1 MPIEPL
7 SSSLLPSEDQFSET
21 PRIRQRYEQLA
32 DHLLGEI
39 GAGRLS
45 PGERLPGERELAQRL
60 GVGRASV
67 REALGFLQVQGI
79 VETRRGA
86 GSFIAT
92 DVHARLAAEA
102 PTDET
107 GGLPSDASPAAL
119 LRARTLI
126 EPAIAREAALVRGV
140 ALPAEPA
147 FGATGPGRPTTAREA
162 EPTALTAPPRVLASA
177 SPDPS
182 LDTLLARMEGASD
195 PEDPAQRRVWS
206 DADRDFHLAV
216 ATATGNPVLEAVGA
230 HLAALMDQPLWRRL
244 RDDSI
249 GVPGRTVLQLA
260 EHRLIAAAI
269 SDGDADAAEDQAR
282 RHITRARHFMA
293 LD

>member
-1 MPIEPL
+1 MPIGPL
-7 SSSLLPSEDQFSET
+7 SSPLLLSEDQFVET

-32 DHLLGEI
+32 DHLLGDVR
-39 GAGRLS
+39 AGRLS

-67 REALGFLQVQGI
+67 REALGFLQMQGI

-86 GSFIAT
+86 GSFVAT
-92 DVHARLAAEA
+92 DVHTRLAASLPA
-102 PTDET
+102 DGP
-107 GGLPSDASPAAL
+107 GGLPADASPAAL
-119 LRARTLI
+119 LRARTLL
-126 EPAIAREAALVRGV
+126 EPAIAREAAQVRAA
-140 ALPAEPA
+140 ALPAEPLP
-147 FGATGPGRPTTAREA
+147 GATAPSTA
-162 EPTALTAPPRVLASA
+162 ALDA
-177 SPDPS
+177 
-182 LDTLLARMEGASD
+182 LLSRMESASD

-216 ATATGNPVLEAVGA
+216 ASATGNPVLGAVGA

-269 SDGDADAAEDQAR
+269 ADGDPDAAEDHAR
-282 RHITRARHFMA
+282 RHIIRARHFMA